1 MKVEGVGI
9 GSTNGIRVRRNWLGT
24 RASGYGTDA
33 LVTKVEGNYNIVDN
47 LLTFAEAPYGNT
59 PLSTDTNPPDDRDW
73 IGIATGSSFQGRTF
87 LRSGITNSSNETYYE
102 KNIVLDVLYVLQDF
116 RKIGVARSLMNKV
129 EEIAKDQ
136 KLDLIIKGVEKSN
149 LLAQKL
155 FKNYTVV
162 NRTRYLKKHN

>member
-1 MKVEGVGI
+1 MFTIEKPKQIHLQSWKNIINE
-9 GSTNGIRVRRNWLGT
+9 S
-24 RASGYGTDA
+24 ASS
-33 LVTKVEGNYNIVDN
+33 N
-47 LLTFAEAPYGNT
+47 
-59 PLSTDTNPPDDRDW
+59 
-73 IGIATGSSFQGRTF
+73 SFQF
-87 LRSGITNSSNETYYE
+87 DEVNFSLYWQCIFQDDYFAFAAKNEDKFMGIVVAKINETYYE

-155 FKNYTVV
+155 FKNYSVI
-162 NRTRYLKKHN
+162 NRTRYIKKHN

>member
-1 MKVEGVGI
+1 MFTIEKPKEI
-9 GSTNGIRVRRNWLGT
+9 HLKSWKDIINES
-24 RASGYGTDA
+24 ASS
-33 LVTKVEGNYNIVDN
+33 N
-47 LLTFAEAPYGNT
+47 
-59 PLSTDTNPPDDRDW
+59 
-73 IGIATGSSFQGRTF
+73 SFQF
-87 LRSGITNSSNETYYE
+87 DEVNFSLFWQCIFQDDYFAFAAKNEDKFMGIVVAKINETYYE

>member
-1 MKVEGVGI
+1 MFTIEKPKEI
-9 GSTNGIRVRRNWLGT
+9 HLKSWKDIINES
-24 RASGYGTDA
+24 ASS
-33 LVTKVEGNYNIVDN
+33 N
-47 LLTFAEAPYGNT
+47 
-59 PLSTDTNPPDDRDW
+59 
-73 IGIATGSSFQGRTF
+73 SFQF
-87 LRSGITNSSNETYYE
+87 DEVNFSLFWQCIFQDDYFAFAAKNEDKFMGIIVAKINETYYE

-155 FKNYTVV
+155 FKNYNVV
-162 NRTRYLKKHN
+162 NRTRYIKKHN

>member
-1 MKVEGVGI
+1 MFTIEKPKQIHLQSWKNIINE
-9 GSTNGIRVRRNWLGT
+9 S
-24 RASGYGTDA
+24 ASS
-33 LVTKVEGNYNIVDN
+33 N
-47 LLTFAEAPYGNT
+47 
-59 PLSTDTNPPDDRDW
+59 
-73 IGIATGSSFQGRTF
+73 SFQFSEVNFSLFWTCVF
-87 LRSGITNSSNETYYE
+87 QDDYFAFAAKNEDKFMGIIVAKINETYYE

-162 NRTRYLKKHN
+162 NRTRYQKKHN

>member
-1 MKVEGVGI
+1 MFTIEKPKQIHLQSWKNIINE
-9 GSTNGIRVRRNWLGT
+9 S
-24 RASGYGTDA
+24 ASS
-33 LVTKVEGNYNIVDN
+33 N
-47 LLTFAEAPYGNT
+47 
-59 PLSTDTNPPDDRDW
+59 
-73 IGIATGSSFQGRTF
+73 SFQFSEVNFSLFWTCVF
-87 LRSGITNSSNETYYE
+87 QDDYFAFAAKNEDKFMGIIVAKINETYYE
-102 KNIVLDVLYVLQDF
+102 MNIVLDVLYVLQDF

-162 NRTRYLKKHN
+162 NRTRYLKKA

>member
-1 MKVEGVGI
+1 MFTIEKPKQIHQKSWKDIINE
-9 GSTNGIRVRRNWLGT
+9 S
-24 RASGYGTDA
+24 ASS
-33 LVTKVEGNYNIVDN
+33 N
-47 LLTFAEAPYGNT
+47 
-59 PLSTDTNPPDDRDW
+59 
-73 IGIATGSSFQGRTF
+73 SFQFDEVNFSLFWTCVF
-87 LRSGITNSSNETYYE
+87 QDDYFAFAAKNEDKFMGIVVAKINETYYE

-116 RKIGVARSLMNKV
+116 RKIGVARSLMNKI

>member
-1 MKVEGVGI
+1 MFTIEKPKQIHLQSWKNIINE
-9 GSTNGIRVRRNWLGT
+9 S
-24 RASGYGTDA
+24 ASS
-33 LVTKVEGNYNIVDN
+33 N
-47 LLTFAEAPYGNT
+47 
-59 PLSTDTNPPDDRDW
+59 
-73 IGIATGSSFQGRTF
+73 SFQF
-87 LRSGITNSSNETYYE
+87 DEVNFNLFWQCIFQDNYFAFAAKNEDKFMGIVVAKINETYYE

-116 RKIGVARSLMNKV
+116 RKIGVARSLMNKI

>member
-1 MKVEGVGI
+1 MFTIEKPKEIHLKSWKGI
-9 GSTNGIRVRRNWLGT
+9 INES
-24 RASGYGTDA
+24 ASS
-33 LVTKVEGNYNIVDN
+33 N
-47 LLTFAEAPYGNT
+47 
-59 PLSTDTNPPDDRDW
+59 
-73 IGIATGSSFQGRTF
+73 SFQF
-87 LRSGITNSSNETYYE
+87 DEVNFSLFWQCIFQDDYFAFAAKNEDKFMGIVVAKINETYYE

-116 RKIGVARSLMNKV
+116 RKIGVARSLMNKI

-155 FKNYTVV
+155 FKNYSVI

>member
-1 MKVEGVGI
+1 MFTIEKPKEIHLKSWKGI
-9 GSTNGIRVRRNWLGT
+9 INES
-24 RASGYGTDA
+24 ASS
-33 LVTKVEGNYNIVDN
+33 N
-47 LLTFAEAPYGNT
+47 
-59 PLSTDTNPPDDRDW
+59 
-73 IGIATGSSFQGRTF
+73 SFQF
-87 LRSGITNSSNETYYE
+87 DEVNFNLFWQCIFQDDYFAFAAKNEDKFMGIVVAKINETYYE

-116 RKIGVARSLMNKV
+116 RKIGVARSLMNKI

-155 FKNYTVV
+155 FKNYAVI

>member
-1 MKVEGVGI
+1 MFTIEKPKQIHLQSWKNIINE
-9 GSTNGIRVRRNWLGT
+9 S
-24 RASGYGTDA
+24 ASS
-33 LVTKVEGNYNIVDN
+33 N
-47 LLTFAEAPYGNT
+47 
-59 PLSTDTNPPDDRDW
+59 
-73 IGIATGSSFQGRTF
+73 SFQFDEVNFSLFWTCVF
-87 LRSGITNSSNETYYE
+87 QDDYFAFAAKNEDKFMGIIVAKINETYYE

-116 RKIGVARSLMNKV
+116 RKIGVARSLMNKI

-155 FKNYTVV
+155 FKNYTVI

>member
-1 MKVEGVGI
+1 MFTIEKPKEIHLKSWKGI
-9 GSTNGIRVRRNWLGT
+9 INES
-24 RASGYGTDA
+24 ASS
-33 LVTKVEGNYNIVDN
+33 N
-47 LLTFAEAPYGNT
+47 
-59 PLSTDTNPPDDRDW
+59 
-73 IGIATGSSFQGRTF
+73 SFQF
-87 LRSGITNSSNETYYE
+87 DEVNFNLFWQCIFQDDYFAFAAKNEDKFMGIVVAKINETYYE

-116 RKIGVARSLMNKV
+116 RKIGVARSLMNKI

>member
-1 MKVEGVGI
+1 MFTIEKPKQIHLQSWKNIINE
-9 GSTNGIRVRRNWLGT
+9 S
-24 RASGYGTDA
+24 ASS
-33 LVTKVEGNYNIVDN
+33 N
-47 LLTFAEAPYGNT
+47 
-59 PLSTDTNPPDDRDW
+59 
-73 IGIATGSSFQGRTF
+73 SFQF
-87 LRSGITNSSNETYYE
+87 DEVNFSLFWQCIFQDDYFAFAAKNEDKFMGIVVAKINETYYE

-116 RKIGVARSLMNKV
+116 RKMGVARSLMNKI

-162 NRTRYLKKHN
+162 NLSLIHI